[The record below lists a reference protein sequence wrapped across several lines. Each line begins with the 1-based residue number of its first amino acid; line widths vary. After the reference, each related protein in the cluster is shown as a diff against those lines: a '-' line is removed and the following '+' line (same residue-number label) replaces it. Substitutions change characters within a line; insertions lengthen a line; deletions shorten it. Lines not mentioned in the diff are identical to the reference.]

1 MKKILIIE
9 DDKDLSDALKTKFV
23 SEGYDVE
30 IAANSELGLKSVI
43 QAKPDLIFLDIMTHS
58 LHAATFLQRLREL
71 ADTKNDSHVIVL
83 TNVDNEI
90 IRQKLEAFN
99 IDGYMIKASTTLEEL
114 SKKTKDVLFEIS
126 I

>member
-9 DDKDLSDALKTKFV
+9 DDHDLSDALKTKFE
-23 SEGYDVE
+23 SEGYEVE
-30 IAANSELGLKSVI
+30 VAANSELGLKSVI
-43 QAKPDLIFLDIMTHS
+43 AAKPDLIFLDIMTHS

-71 ADTKNDSHVIVL
+71 PDSKNDSHVIVL

-90 IRQKLEAFN
+90 IRQKLAAYN

-114 SKKTKDVLFEIS
+114 SKKTKDILFEIT